1 MPWPDPCTACALPRP
16 FPLPQKVQRGWDSG
30 AGGEQFT
37 VPQFASTTA
46 GGIPLFQTSG
56 GGQQAAAAAGDGA
69 ASGALLEG
77 SGASG
82 PDQQQQ
88 QQTDAQAGGMPP
100 PGGLQPPGHLGGA
113 AAEGMG
119 DGSGPLHAA
128 HAAVP
133 AGGAAAGGV
142 HADCGLHGDPLGAAL
157 GDHQGPAQLLR
168 VGSGAGCCLVL
179 AAAVF
184 LVGVA
189 LLGLLWSA
197 AAAAASAATPA
208 SGLCRSNGETL
219 QRLPPSIPCTC
230 HPPVCSALPWSCR
243 PRLAQRAAGGGWS
256 CAPRPAARTAPQLQV
271 RPPGTDVW
279 CCRGPGCGV
288 CMAVG
293 GWVLERVARTPV
305 LPLLFMQ
312 LHAPP
317 T

>member
-56 GGQQAAAAAGDGA
+56 VGQQAAAAAGDGA

-142 HADCGLHGDPLGAAL
+142 HADCGLHGDPLGAGL

-168 VGSGAGCCLVL
+168 VGSGSGRCLGL
-179 AAAVF
+179 AAAV
-184 LVGVA
+184 LLLGVA
-189 LLGLLWSA
+189 FAGPAGANA
-197 AAAAASAATPA
+197 AAAAARVQRRQPVGCAALMARPC
-208 SGLCRSNGETL
+208 SG
-219 QRLPPSIPCTC
+219 LPPSSLALAIHLPPC
-230 HPPVCSALPWSCR
+230 PWSCR
-243 PRLAQRAAGGGWS
+243 PRLAQRASGGGWS
-256 CAPRPAARTAPQLQV
+256 CAPRPPARAAPQLQV
-271 RPPGTDVW
+271 RAAWDW
-279 CCRGPGCGV
+279 C
-288 CMAVG
+288 A
-293 GWVLERVARTPV
+293 V
-305 LPLLFMQ
+305 LPWLGLWCV
-312 LHAPP
+312 HGCWPVGS
-317 T
+317 